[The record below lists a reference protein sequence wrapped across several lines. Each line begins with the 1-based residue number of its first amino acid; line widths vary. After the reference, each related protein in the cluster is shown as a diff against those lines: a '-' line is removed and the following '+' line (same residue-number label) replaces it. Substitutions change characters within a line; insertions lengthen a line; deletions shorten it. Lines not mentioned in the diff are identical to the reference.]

1 MDFMKTI
8 ESVMIMAQATLKL
21 NKPIKKLIF
30 DIDEHDLEVYGYIN
44 IEHPKNNYDKLR
56 LNTIEE
62 MAQWYA
68 KTISFCYGC
77 EIDNENDCAKCIL
90 DWLKEEI

>member
-8 ESVMIMAQATLKL
+8 ESVMIMAKATLKL
-21 NKPIKKLIF
+21 NEPINELIF
-30 DIDEHDLEVYGYIN
+30 DIDENNLEVYGYIN

-56 LNTIEE
+56 LKTIEE

-68 KTISFCYGC
+68 RTISFCYGC
-77 EIDNENDCAKCIL
+77 KIDNERDCMKCIL
-90 DWLKEEI
+90 NWLKEEV